1 MELEFDINPPFEAFY
16 IESMLWHTNSALDAV
31 EVVGN
36 WIAFVSTGDARALGL
51 PKEKLFEQLQLIVQH
66 AASLSKY
73 LWPIRGGKHS
83 IHQKRGRKIR
93 SALQTSENSALKCRK
108 LRDGME
114 HFDEKLDKYLE
125 KNQVGE
131 FLPSDVRADV
141 PVSEVPLHVFKGFYI
156 NPRVFVLLGN
166 EYELLPIITEVERIH
181 DLLVECVKSGY
192 RFSNN

>member
-1 MELEFDINPPFEAFY
+1 
-16 IESMLWHTNSALDAV
+16 
-31 EVVGN
+31 
-36 WIAFVSTGDARALGL
+36 
-51 PKEKLFEQLQLIVQH
+51 
-66 AASLSKY
+66 
-73 LWPIRGGKHS
+73 
-83 IHQKRGRKIR
+83 
-93 SALQTSENSALKCRK
+93 
-108 LRDGME
+108 ME